1 MLVGLILTH
10 KDLNMNTSLKSVH
23 PVRTRLHP
31 EFIGPVHPREVLQH
45 VLTNQTVQ
53 QKYPA
58 PHSFKLFVH
67 PAVVALLLLI
77 ILGVAFIAGGSH

>member
-1 MLVGLILTH
+1 
-10 KDLNMNTSLKSVH
+10 MNTSSKSVH

-45 VLTNQTVQ
+45 VLTNQTAQ

-58 PHSFKLFVH
+58 SRSFKLFVH
-67 PAVVALLLLI
+67 PSIIAFIFFVILI
-77 ILGVAFIAGGSH
+77 ITFASGGNHE

>member
-1 MLVGLILTH
+1 
-10 KDLNMNTSLKSVH
+10 MNTSSKSVH

-58 PHSFKLFVH
+58 TRSFKLFVH
-67 PAVVALLLLI
+67 PSI
-77 ILGVAFIAGGSH
+77 IAFIFFVYVLTIIGGAV

>member
-10 KDLNMNTSLKSVH
+10 KDLNMNTSSKSVH

-58 PHSFKLFVH
+58 SHSFKLFVH
-67 PAVVALLLLI
+67 PSIIAFIFFVILI
-77 ILGVAFIAGGSH
+77 IAFASGGSH

>member
-1 MLVGLILTH
+1 MLKLIKEKTT
-10 KDLNMNTSLKSVH
+10 MNTSSKSVH

-45 VLTNQTVQ
+45 VLTNETVQ

-58 PHSFKLFVH
+58 PHTFKLFVH

-77 ILGVAFIAGGSH
+77 ILGVAFLAGGNH

>member
-1 MLVGLILTH
+1 
-10 KDLNMNTSLKSVH
+10 MNTSSKSAH

>member
-1 MLVGLILTH
+1 MLKLIQEKTT
-10 KDLNMNTSLKSVH
+10 MNTSSKSVH

-31 EFIGPVHPREVLQH
+31 KFIGPVHPREVLQH

-67 PAVVALLLLI
+67 PAVVALLLLF
-77 ILGVAFIAGGSH
+77 ILGFAFLVGGNH

>member
-1 MLVGLILTH
+1 MY
-10 KDLNMNTSLKSVH
+10 TSLKSVH

-45 VLTNQTVQ
+45 VLTNQTAQ

-58 PHSFKLFVH
+58 PRTFKLYIH
-67 PAVVALLLLI
+67 PAIVAFLLLI
-77 ILGVAFIAGGSH
+77 MLGVAFLTGGNH

>member
-1 MLVGLILTH
+1 
-10 KDLNMNTSLKSVH
+10 MNTSSKSVH

-45 VLTNQTVQ
+45 VLTNQTIQ

-58 PHSFKLFVH
+58 PRSFKLFVH
-67 PAVVALLLLI
+67 PAVIALLFLI
-77 ILGVAFIAGGSH
+77 FLGAAFITGGSH